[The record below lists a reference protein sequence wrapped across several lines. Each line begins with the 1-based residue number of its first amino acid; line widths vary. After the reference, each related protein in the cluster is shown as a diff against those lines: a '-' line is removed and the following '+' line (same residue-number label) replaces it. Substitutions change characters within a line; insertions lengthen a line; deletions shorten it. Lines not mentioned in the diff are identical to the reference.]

1 MDEIK
6 NCRRN
11 IGGYSLG
18 NIKSDFREIQTP
30 ETKPAV
36 FTRRRVIGSLLLG
49 AGFVTTGNFAPVKAE
64 KENHSQRE
72 ERWLIIAAHPDD
84 EAKAAS
90 LVFTERKS
98 GDMLCILVMRLVGEG
113 PPFDRKSWTPE
124 EAIKVRYAEME
135 RSAAHLKADELR
147 WWLPPNPGIENIA
160 KTPETVAK
168 MAKVINELKPTRIIT
183 HWGLGDSHPDH
194 AATGA
199 IVKEVVQ
206 RADIFKGLKKV
217 FYFDE
222 SSPGKKLQN
231 FKPNYFTDIS
241 DPSLLASVLWTR
253 CVHFSQVDN
262 SILDAYLKY
271 YKRYGQLSGSE
282 YAGGFFLQS
291 IP

>member
-1 MDEIK
+1 MDDFH
-6 NCRRN
+6 RN
-11 IGGYSLG
+11 LRYSGSCNHDLKTG
-18 NIKSDFREIQTP
+18 DFTESHEP
-30 ETKPAV
+30 ASHPAV
-36 FTRRRVIGSLLLG
+36 YTRRRVISSLLLG
-49 AGFVTTGNFAPVKAE
+49 AGFVTTGNFAPVIAE
-64 KENHSQRE
+64 KESHSQRE

-98 GDMLCILVMRLVGEG
+98 GDKLCILVMRLVGEG
-113 PPFDRKSWTPE
+113 PPFDRRSWTPE

-135 RSAAHLKADELR
+135 RSAAHLNADELR

-168 MAKVINELKPTRIIT
+168 MAEVINELKPTRIIT

-199 IVKEVVQ
+199 IVKEVVK

-262 SILDAYLKY
+262 SILEAYLRY